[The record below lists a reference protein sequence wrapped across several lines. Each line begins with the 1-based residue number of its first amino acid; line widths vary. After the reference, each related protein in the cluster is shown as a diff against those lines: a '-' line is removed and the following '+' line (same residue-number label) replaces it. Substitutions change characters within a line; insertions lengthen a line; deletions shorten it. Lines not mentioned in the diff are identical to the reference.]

1 VDGLK
6 FVPGPVPEAQPE
18 PTPATAAPVAS
29 PTQEHR
35 ERAEEMVA
43 EITDQ
48 NLRKVV
54 AKAAELSLARAAS
67 DRPF

>member
-1 VDGLK
+1 VEGIK
-6 FVPGPVPEAQPE
+6 FVPGPVPESVDEA
-18 PTPATAAPVAS
+18 TPATATAVAS
-29 PTQEHR
+29 PTDEQRRKAHEF
-35 ERAEEMVA
+35 AS
-43 EITDQ
+43 EIESE